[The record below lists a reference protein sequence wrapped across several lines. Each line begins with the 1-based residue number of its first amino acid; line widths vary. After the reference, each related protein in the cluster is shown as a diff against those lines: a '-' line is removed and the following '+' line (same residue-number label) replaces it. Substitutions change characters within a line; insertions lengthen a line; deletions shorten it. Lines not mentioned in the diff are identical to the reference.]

1 MANSK
6 ALNQV
11 DIQFTDATQLLAG
24 CVRSIEQCGQLLR
37 LISTESY
44 VDSSR
49 GTSSV
54 GAHIRHILD
63 RFHCFLAG
71 MPAGSIDYD
80 ARKRDKS
87 IENNLDVAAFAL
99 VSVSRRIESM
109 AALDDLEPA
118 ITVCESVHHQGP
130 AVTMPSTVGRELMGL
145 VTHSIHHLAIIAL
158 IVKSYGYEMDADFG
172 KAASTILYESP

>member
-6 ALNQV
+6 ALNQL
-11 DIQFTDATQLLAG
+11 DIQYTDATQLLAG
-24 CVRSIEQCGQLLR
+24 CVCSIEQCGQLLR

-44 VDSSR
+44 VDSSK
-49 GTSSV
+49 GSSSV

-109 AALDDLEPA
+109 VALDDLETA
-118 ITVCESVHHQGP
+118 ITVRESVHYQGP
-130 AVTMPSTVGRELMGL
+130 AVTMSSTVGRELMGL

-158 IVKSYGYEMDADFG
+158 IVKSYGYEMDSDFG
-172 KAASTILYESP
+172 KAASTILYESA

>member
-109 AALDDLEPA
+109 AALDDLETA

-158 IVKSYGYEMDADFG
+158 IVKSYGYEMDSDFG
-172 KAASTILYESP
+172 KAASTILYESA

>member
-6 ALNQV
+6 ALNQGV
-11 DIQFTDATQLLAG
+11 IQSTDATQLLEG
-24 CVRSIEQCGQLLR
+24 CVRSIEQCGQLLQ
-37 LISTESY
+37 LISAEAY

-87 IENNLDVAAFAL
+87 IENNLDVATFAL
-99 VSVSRRIESM
+99 VSVSRRIETM
-109 AALDDLEPA
+109 AALDDLGTA
-118 ITVCESVHHQGP
+118 ITVRESVHHQGP

-158 IVKSYGYEMDADFG
+158 IVKSYGYEMDSDFG
-172 KAASTILYESP
+172 KAASTILYERA

>member
-6 ALNQV
+6 ALNQG

-37 LISTESY
+37 LISAESY

-49 GTSSV
+49 GMSSV

-87 IENNLDVAAFAL
+87 IEKNLDVATFAL
-99 VSVSRRIESM
+99 VSVRWRIETM
-109 AALDDLEPA
+109 AALDDLGNA
-118 ITVCESVHHQGP
+118 ITVRESVHHQGP

-158 IVKSYGYEMDADFG
+158 IVKSYGYEMDSDFG
-172 KAASTILYESP
+172 KAASTILYEST

>member
-1 MANSK
+1 MTISK
-6 ALNQV
+6 ALNQG
-11 DIQFTDATQLLAG
+11 DKQITDATQLHGG
-24 CVRSIEQCGQLLR
+24 CVRSIEQCAHLLQ
-37 LISTESY
+37 LISAEAY

-87 IENNLDVAAFAL
+87 IEKNLDVATFAL
-99 VSVSRRIESM
+99 VSVRRRIETM
-109 AALDDLEPA
+109 AALDDLGNA
-118 ITVCESVHHQGP
+118 ITVRESVHHQGP

-145 VTHSIHHLAIIAL
+145 VTHSTHHLAIIAL
-158 IVKSYGYEMDADFG
+158 IVKSYGYEMDSDFG
-172 KAASTILYESP
+172 KAASTILYESA

>member
-6 ALNQV
+6 ALNQL
-11 DIQFTDATQLLAG
+11 DIQYTDATQLLAG

-44 VDSSR
+44 VDSSK
-49 GTSSV
+49 GSSSV

-109 AALDDLEPA
+109 VALDDLETA
-118 ITVCESVHHQGP
+118 ITVRESVHHQGP

-158 IVKSYGYEMDADFG
+158 IVKSYGYEMDSDFG
-172 KAASTILYESP
+172 KAASTILYESA

>member
-1 MANSK
+1 MANFK
-6 ALNQV
+6 ALNPGV
-11 DIQFTDATQLLAG
+11 IQSTDATQLLEG
-24 CVRSIEQCGQLLR
+24 CIRSIEQCGQLLQ
-37 LISTESY
+37 LISAEAY
-44 VDSSR
+44 VDSPG

-87 IENNLDVAAFAL
+87 IENNLDAATFAL
-99 VSVSRRIESM
+99 VSISRRIDTM
-109 AALDDLEPA
+109 AALDDLGTS
-118 ITVCESVHHQGP
+118 ITVRESVHHQGA
-130 AVTMPSTVGRELMGL
+130 AVTMTSTVGREMMGL

-158 IVKSYGYEMDADFG
+158 IVKSYGYEMDSDFG
-172 KAASTILYESP
+172 KAASTILYERA

>member
-6 ALNQV
+6 ALNQG

-109 AALDDLEPA
+109 VAMDDLETA
-118 ITVCESVHHQGP
+118 ITVRESVHHQGP

-158 IVKSYGYEMDADFG
+158 IVKSYGYEMDSDFG
-172 KAASTILYESP
+172 KAASTILYESA

>member
-1 MANSK
+1 MTISK
-6 ALNQV
+6 ALNQG
-11 DIQFTDATQLLAG
+11 DKQITDATQLHGG

-37 LISTESY
+37 LISAESY

-49 GTSSV
+49 GMSSV

-87 IENNLDVAAFAL
+87 IEKNLDVATFAL
-99 VSVSRRIESM
+99 VSVRWRIETM
-109 AALDDLEPA
+109 AALDDLGNA
-118 ITVCESVHHQGP
+118 ITVRESVHHQGP

-158 IVKSYGYEMDADFG
+158 IVKSYGYEMDSDFG
-172 KAASTILYESP
+172 KAASTILYESA

>member
-1 MANSK
+1 MTISK
-6 ALNQV
+6 ALNQG
-11 DIQFTDATQLLAG
+11 DKQITDATQLHGG
-24 CVRSIEQCGQLLR
+24 CVRSIEQCAHLLQ
-37 LISTESY
+37 LISAEAY

-49 GTSSV
+49 GMSSV

-87 IENNLDVAAFAL
+87 IEKNLDVATFAL
-99 VSVSRRIESM
+99 VSVRWRIETM
-109 AALDDLEPA
+109 AALDDLGNA
-118 ITVCESVHHQGP
+118 ITVRESVHHQGP

-158 IVKSYGYEMDADFG
+158 IVKSYGYEMDSDFG
-172 KAASTILYESP
+172 KAASTILYESA

>member
-6 ALNQV
+6 ALNQG

-44 VDSSR
+44 VDSSK

-109 AALDDLEPA
+109 VALDDLETA
-118 ITVCESVHHQGP
+118 ITVRESVHHQGP

-158 IVKSYGYEMDADFG
+158 IVKSYGYEMDSDFG
-172 KAASTILYESP
+172 KAASTILYESA

>member
-6 ALNQV
+6 ALNQL
-11 DIQFTDATQLLAG
+11 DIQYTDATQLLAG
-24 CVRSIEQCGQLLR
+24 CVCSIEQCGQLLR

-44 VDSSR
+44 VDSSK
-49 GTSSV
+49 GSSSV

-109 AALDDLEPA
+109 AALDDLETA

-145 VTHSIHHLAIIAL
+145 VAHSIHHLAIIAL
-158 IVKSYGYEMDADFG
+158 IVKSYGYEMDSDFG
-172 KAASTILYESP
+172 KAASTILYESA